1 MSKIIKSVLINIF
14 GFITDTIS
22 MYILGNNFDYT
33 LTKQIY
39 ISSLL
44 RIIVLY
50 IGHINYTYKDTL
62 MSKRK
67 LAIRFFVWEFIS
79 MFIVNQLVI
88 YINRVILNY
97 LRDHVNDLKLYK
109 ILLEKI
115 DDKYEFK
122 TRVNILLKQT
132 IIILFYF
139 IVDIRIYKKI
149 FY

>member
-14 GFITDTIS
+14 GFITDTVS
-22 MYILGNNFDYT
+22 MYILGNNLDYT

-62 MSKRK
+62 KSKRK

-88 YINRVILNY
+88 HINRIILNY

-109 ILLEKI
+109 ILLEKK
-115 DDKYEFK
+115 DDTYEFK